1 MIKQKLFIKFKKNIK
16 MSKVKIGDTVSVNY
30 TGKFEDGTIFD
41 TSLVEGREPIK
52 AKIGEKQVIPGFENG
67 LIDMSLNEKKT
78 IEIEPEEAYGPYRS
92 EMIFD
97 VPKEQFPE
105 GVKVGDVLSAQ
116 SAMGPVNVTV
126 LEITESSIKIDANHP
141 LAGKKLVFDLEVV
154 GID

>member
-1 MIKQKLFIKFKKNIK
+1 

-41 TSLVEGREPIK
+41 TSLIEGREPIK

-67 LIDMSLNEKKT
+67 LIDMSVGESKT
-78 IEIEPEEAYGPYRS
+78 IEIVPEEAYGPYRE

-97 VPKEQFPE
+97 IPKTQFPE
-105 GVKVGDVLSAQ
+105 GVKVGDILNAQ

-126 LEITESSIKIDANHP
+126 LELTEETIKIDANHP
-141 LAGKKLVFDLEVV
+141 LAGKTLTFDLEVV
-154 GID
+154 SID

>member
-1 MIKQKLFIKFKKNIK
+1 MKKVQN
-16 MSKVKIGDTVSVNY
+16 GDTVNVNY

-52 AKIGEKQVIPGFENG
+52 ATIGAKQVIPGFENG
-67 LIDMSLNEKKT
+67 LLEMEVGEKKT
-78 IEIEPEEAYGPYRS
+78 VEIAPEDAYGPYRP

-105 GVKVGDVLSAQ
+105 GVKPNDVLNAQ

-126 LEITESSIKIDANHP
+126 MEVGEETIKIDANHP
-141 LAGKKLVFDLEVV
+141 LAGKKLIFDLEVV
-154 GID
+154 SID

>member
-1 MIKQKLFIKFKKNIK
+1 

-41 TSLVEGREPIK
+41 TSIVEGREPIK

-67 LIDMSLNEKKT
+67 LLDMEVNEKKT
-78 IEIEPEEAYGPYRS
+78 IEIEPEEAYGQYKP

-97 VPKEQFPE
+97 IPKEQFPE
-105 GVKVGDVLSAQ
+105 GVKEGDILNAQ
-116 SAMGPVNVTV
+116 SQMGPVNVTV
-126 LEITESSIKIDANHP
+126 MEVGETTIKIDANHP
-141 LAGKKLVFDLEVV
+141 LAGKKLIFDLEVV

>member
-1 MIKQKLFIKFKKNIK
+1 

-67 LIDMSLNEKKT
+67 LIEMSVGESKT
-78 IEIEPEEAYGPYRS
+78 IEIEADDAYGPYRP
-92 EMIFD
+92 EMVFD
-97 VPKEQFPE
+97 IPKTQFPE
-105 GVKVGDVLSAQ
+105 GISVGDILSAQ
-116 SAMGPVNVTV
+116 SQMGPVNVTV
-126 LEITESSIKIDANHP
+126 LEITEETVKIDSNHP
-141 LAGKKLVFDLEVV
+141 LAGKKLIFDLEVV

>member
-1 MIKQKLFIKFKKNIK
+1 

-41 TSLVEGREPIK
+41 TSIVEGREPIK

-67 LIDMSLNEKKT
+67 LLEMEVGEKKT
-78 IEIEPEEAYGPYRS
+78 VEIEPEEAYGPYRK

-97 VPKEQFPE
+97 IPKTQFPE
-105 GVKVGDVLSAQ
+105 GISVGDILSAQ
-116 SAMGPVNVTV
+116 SQMGPVNVTV
-126 LEITESSIKIDANHP
+126 LEINEETVKIDSNHP
-141 LAGKKLVFDLEVV
+141 LAGKKLIFDLEVV